1 MYSRKIMEKLTQNAT
16 SGKKKEENVRVVK
29 LKQGT
34 TALAV
39 RTLNP
44 QVDVNSAI
52 MMVTEVRWPVHDVG
66 GGGGGRQH

>member
-1 MYSRKIMEKLTQNAT
+1 MYSRKIMEKLTQSAT
-16 SGKKKEENVRVVK
+16 SEKKQEENVRVVK

-44 QVDVNSAI
+44 RVDVNSAI
-52 MMVTEVRWPVHDVG
+52 MMVTEVRL
-66 GGGGGRQH
+66 RCRC

>member
-1 MYSRKIMEKLTQNAT
+1 MEKLTQNAT
-16 SGKKKEENVRVVK
+16 SGKKREGDVRVVK

-44 QVDVNSAI
+44 QANGDSAI
-52 MMVTEVRWPVHDVG
+52 MMVTEVRWPVYDVG
-66 GGGGGRQH
+66 VDVGRQH

>member
-16 SGKKKEENVRVVK
+16 SGKEQEENVRVVK

-44 QVDVNSAI
+44 QADANSAI
-52 MMVTEVRWPVHDVG
+52 MMVTEVRSSVYDV

>member
-1 MYSRKIMEKLTQNAT
+1 MYSRKIMEKLTQSAT
-16 SGKKKEENVRVVK
+16 SEKKQEENVRVVK

-52 MMVTEVRWPVHDVG
+52 MMVTEVRG
-66 GGGGGRQH
+66 STL